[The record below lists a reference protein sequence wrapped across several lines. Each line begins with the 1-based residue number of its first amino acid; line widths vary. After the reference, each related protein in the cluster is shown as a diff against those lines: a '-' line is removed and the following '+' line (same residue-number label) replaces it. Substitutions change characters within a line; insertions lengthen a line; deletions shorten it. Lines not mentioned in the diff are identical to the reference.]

1 MTNTDTNG
9 AASTTAATTA
19 PTTAPPPSTVEI
31 TIQGMSFEVDRPYS
45 AGEHVL
51 TAGEANALNQT
62 RAENLRNN
70 FASVVKKAMVDYR
83 KANNMVEDA
92 EVPVDK
98 LDHDALNT
106 EFEKYVTEYQFSE
119 RAGGGGPR
127 TPKDPV
133 EREANRIAWD
143 KIKIALGKQN
153 IKIDSISGDR
163 KAELIASAIAKYPA
177 ITEEA
182 QRRVSTAADIALG
195 DLNIVQTPA
204 STPAPAMEQAPAV
217 TLEQPTAPTPPQA

>member
-1 MTNTDTNG
+1 MFLKHSPLARHLMTGAALLQVAGEASGATNG
-9 AASTTAATTA
+9 ATPGA
-19 PTTAPPPSTVEI
+19 PSSPSTVEI
-31 TIQGMSFEVDRPYS
+31 TIQGMSFEVDRPYA

-83 KANNMVEDA
+83 KANNMAEDA

-98 LDHDALNT
+98 LDRDALEA
-106 EFEKYVTEYQFSE
+106 EFDKYAAEYQFSE

-143 KIKIALGKQN
+143 KIKVSLGKKG
-153 IKIDSISGDR
+153 IKIDSISAEK
-163 KAELIASAIAKYPA
+163 KAELIASALEKYPA

-182 QRRVSTAADIALG
+182 QRRVNTAAEIALD
-195 DLNIVQTPA
+195 DLNVNSAPVNQNVPA
-204 STPAPAMEQAPAV
+204 
-217 TLEQPTAPTPPQA
+217 EQPQA